1 MNSDIA
7 ALRGR
12 LAANEEVLNAVSLS
26 IDCTIDE
33 LRVLAD
39 KYEKKEFLES
49 DKIFVLAKR
58 LDGDVKHYRELTA
71 QCNRIR
77 KDLGEA

>member
-12 LAANEEVLNAVSLS
+12 LASNEKVMEAVSLS
-26 IDCTIDE
+26 IDCTLDE
-33 LRVLAD
+33 LRCLAD
-39 KYEKKEFLES
+39 RYEDKARLES
-49 DKIFVLAKR
+49 DKIIVLAKR
-58 LDGDVKHYRELTA
+58 LDGDVRHYRELTT